1 MMKQQQENNP
11 GVFTNS
17 SLTTK
22 KSKFGFFKKIKIVLS
37 CDFSYV
43 KKDMKKK
50 TLRKNYNTLFG
61 KLNFR
66 KNKSTNYEKYEK
78 FCELF

>member
-17 SLTTK
+17 SLTTTKK
-22 KSKFGFFKKIKIVLS
+22 KSKFGFLKKIKIVLS

-43 KKDMKKK
+43 KKKDMKKK
-50 TLRKNYNTLFG
+50 TLRK
-61 KLNFR
+61 K
-66 KNKSTNYEKYEK
+66 
-78 FCELF
+78 